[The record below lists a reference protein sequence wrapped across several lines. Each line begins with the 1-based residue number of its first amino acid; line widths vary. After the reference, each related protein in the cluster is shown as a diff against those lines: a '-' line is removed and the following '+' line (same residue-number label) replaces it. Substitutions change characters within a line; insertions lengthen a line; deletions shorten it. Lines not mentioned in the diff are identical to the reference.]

1 MNKLKYLEIDGAF
14 GEGGG
19 SILRLCAGFSVL
31 FNQPVRIK
39 NIRANRPKP
48 GLRLQHLIGLQTLA
62 NLTGSKLKAL
72 DGECNIGTRE
82 LIFKPDLNIQDK
94 IKINVN
100 TAASIGLLLQ
110 PIQIASL
117 NFMKTAQ
124 IEIIIN
130 GGGTFGKWAPSLNY
144 LMNVTYQIF
153 KKSGFIISIDI
164 NKYGFYPKGGALT
177 KCTIFPPKATLK
189 PLNLKELGTIDLIQG
204 EIILSNQLKQ
214 SGRNIGERIKKSIKL
229 ELRNHLKIETD
240 IKYEYIEALSPGV
253 GLCLWARSDT
263 GAIISSGTI
272 LGERNITSEKLGKI
286 ASKEI
291 LKYIK
296 NDIPV
301 DNHLS
306 DQLIPLIAY
315 NKESSSLRVLEI
327 TNHTKTNL
335 ELVNLFTQRSYE
347 IIEEK
352 NSYIIELN

>member
-1 MNKLKYLEIDGAF
+1 MNKSNYLEIDGAF

-19 SILRLCAGFSVL
+19 SILRLSAGFSVL
-31 FNQPVRIK
+31 FNQPIRIK
-39 NIRANRPKP
+39 NIRANRTKP

-72 DGECNIGTRE
+72 DGECKIGTRE

-117 NFMKTAQ
+117 NFMNTAQ
-124 IEIIIN
+124 IEIFIN
-130 GGGTFGKWAPSLNY
+130 GGGIFGKWAPSLNY

-153 KKSGFIISIDI
+153 KKSGLSISIDI
-164 NKYGFYPKGGALT
+164 NKYGFYPKGGAST
-177 KCTIFPPKATLK
+177 KCTIFPPKAMLK
-189 PLNLKELGTIDLIQG
+189 PLNLKELGTIDLIEG

-214 SGRNIGERIKKSIKL
+214 SGRNIGERIKKSINL
-229 ELRNHLKIETD
+229 ELRNYLKTETD
-240 IKYEYIEALSPGV
+240 IKYEYVDATSPGV

-291 LKYIK
+291 LKYITK
-296 NDIPV
+296 DIPV

-315 NKESSSLRVLEI
+315 NKEPSSLRVLEI